1 MDWEEQIKTEVT
13 NMAGGNSYYD
23 LEDLYQAIKE
33 RLLREIEDNYELIKK
48 EELS

>member
-1 MDWEEQIKTEVT
+1 MDWTEQIKAESV
-13 NMAGGNSYYD
+13 GCVVGESYYD

-48 EELS
+48 EKLS